1 MRLRREPVQTLSGES
16 QGPAGEE
23 EPLRICVERSLQT
36 YFDHLDG
43 ETPADLY
50 ALVLKEV
57 EVPLLQTVMQ
67 QVCGNQSRAA
77 DMLGMS
83 RGTLRK
89 KLKQHDL
96 L

>member
-1 MRLRREPVQTLSGES
+1 M
-16 QGPAGEE
+16 
-23 EPLRICVERSLQT
+23 CVERSLGA
-36 YFDHLDG
+36 YFEHLDG
-43 ETPADLY
+43 ETPTDLY
-50 ALVLKEV
+50 ALVLEEM

-77 DMLGMS
+77 AMLGLS